1 MNIFTISQSKRNDQI
16 ISQFF
21 FFLYLFQNSARF
33 KSNIILPICNN
44 FFATY
49 HFYNN
54 LPTISFQM
62 FNLFDLERS
71 SIKDKSIN
79 FTTMLTKLPNI
90 ITLTLFTFRPV
101 KTRKKKKIIIPNHP
115 LSILV
120 TYFTRSKG
128 LISLTSFLSSLD
140 ALENEQNS
148 NNDDREISFPQCN
161 SVVYQNKP

>member
-101 KTRKKKKIIIPNHP
+101 KTRKKEKDNYSKSSIIHLGHLFHTVERIDIAH
-115 LSILV
+115 L
-120 TYFTRSKG
+120 F
-128 LISLTSFLSSLD
+128 SFFPRRP
-140 ALENEQNS
+140 
-148 NNDDREISFPQCN
+148 RERAEFQQRRPRDFVSPM
-161 SVVYQNKP
+161 

>member
-16 ISQFF
+16 ISQFFF

-54 LPTISFQM
+54 LPTIFQLFQM

-101 KTRKKKKIIIPNHP
+101 KTRKKEKDNYSKSSIIYLGHLFHTVERIDIAH
-115 LSILV
+115 L
-120 TYFTRSKG
+120 F
-128 LISLTSFLSSLD
+128 SFFPRRP
-140 ALENEQNS
+140 
-148 NNDDREISFPQCN
+148 RERAEFQQRRPRDFVSPM
-161 SVVYQNKP
+161 